1 LENLKLPVAL
11 AAAMAVQLAAGVWWV
26 SQQASTIYSLE
37 ETVSQLGSRMALED
51 AVNTKRDVQD
61 NQTELQYL
69 WSDLEDVWSDIE
81 GLSLSIMEVNTIKQR
96 LAILENELKY
106 INRDHIDTTGKK

>member
-1 LENLKLPVAL
+1 
-11 AAAMAVQLAAGVWWV
+11 M
-26 SQQASTIYSLE
+26 
-37 ETVSQLGSRMALED
+37 SQLGSRMALED

-61 NQTELQYL
+61 NKTELQYL
-69 WSDLEDVWSDIE
+69 WNDLEDVWSDIE